1 MSNAHRA
8 LPRSRHLAPASCV
21 DKIVSFSAEPEP
33 LNFCSIA
40 EPHTTSRLR
49 IDPIPRPPSI
59 IQTPS
64 LGLRNTRLD
73 VFSSSTHRHA
83 RISNRFFSLRDH
95 SRACDS
101 PTARRASL
109 SSVAPVSRVRDS
121 GSTFSSLP
129 IQSWPRRWPQTPSCR
144 KLMASTGHCQLLS
157 QRHLK
162 L

>member
-1 MSNAHRA
+1 MSNAHRPF
-8 LPRSRHLAPASCV
+8 PRSRHLAPTSCA

-49 IDPIPRPPSI
+49 IDPPSN

-64 LGLRNTRLD
+64 LGLQNTRLD

-95 SRACDS
+95 PRACDS
-101 PTARRASL
+101 PTTRRASL

-129 IQSWPRRWPQTPSCR
+129 IRSWRRKSPKTPSCR
-144 KLMASTGHCQLLS
+144 KPMAPTSHWQLLC
-157 QRHLK
+157 QHHLK
-162 L
+162 P